1 MAKHEVAFD
10 EWIRNLPLEKRF
22 ETLDHIVKNSTDE
35 SERWDAV
42 WHLGEIAE
50 DVDLKGPMFD
60 KVSDLSVWIL
70 KNDNNCVVRHEV
82 CYQIAGRNMRKKI
95 PDLIQAG
102 LYDESDLVRHEAIE
116 CLAIIRAYHT
126 RDEVKK
132 ALKDSSS
139 YVRETAEFV
148 LKRLD
153 RLQGQ
158 EYNPL
163 VETKAY

>member
-1 MAKHEVAFD
+1 
-10 EWIRNLPLEKRF
+10 
-22 ETLDHIVKNSTDE
+22 
-35 SERWDAV
+35 
-42 WHLGEIAE
+42 
-50 DVDLKGPMFD
+50 
-60 KVSDLSVWIL
+60 
-70 KNDNNCVVRHEV
+70 
-82 CYQIAGRNMRKKI
+82 MRKKI